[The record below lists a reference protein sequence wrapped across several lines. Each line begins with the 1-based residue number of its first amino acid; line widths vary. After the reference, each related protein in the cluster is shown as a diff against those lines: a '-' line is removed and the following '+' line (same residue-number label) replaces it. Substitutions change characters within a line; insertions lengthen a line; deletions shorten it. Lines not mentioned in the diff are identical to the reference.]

1 MKITIFLFIL
11 LSLNTYSQETEEPLY
26 QPVKSKQHDTIVE
39 KEVVDFPDK
48 PAEFPG
54 GMDNLRM
61 YISTHFVYPSAALS
75 ESIQGKVYASFI
87 VNSDGTISDVKIM
100 RGLRKDCDEEVIR
113 MILAMPKW
121 TPAIH
126 FEKIVNSKIVIPVS
140 FKISN

>member
-1 MKITIFLFIL
+1 MKIITILFLT
-11 LSLNTYSQETEEPLY
+11 LSLNGFSQNTEELVV
-26 QPVKSKQHDTIVE
+26 QRAQEDTIPE

-61 YISTHFVYPSAALS
+61 YIANHIVYPQTALIDN
-75 ESIQGKVYASFI
+75 IQGKVYASFI
-87 VNSDGTISDVKIM
+87 VNIDGTTSDVKIL
-100 RGLRKDCDEEVIR
+100 RSLRKDCDDEVIR

-126 FEKIVNSKIVIPVS
+126 FEKVVNSKIVIPVS
-140 FKISN
+140 FKLSN